1 MDEITDDIN
10 VDNFELKPGPKDTY
24 VLHLQAEHRS
34 STIWNLGG
42 GNLLRARVRNPSS
55 NRFPSLHPRMVPL
68 FKDVGFDGVARLT
81 GIHTDW
87 SLVTALVEHW
97 RPETHTFHLPVGEYT
112 ITLQDVSII
121 PGLRVDGRAV
131 SGCTEFKGG
140 WSNLIESVF
149 GKAPGKHNLDGGRL
163 RLNWLAKL
171 FTALSDDANEDE
183 LIQYTQSYMLQLIG
197 GILFTDIK
205 DRKFILWA
213 WTRLPTLAP
222 IPRGSY
228 VDNREIWGDTPGP
241 FGLRWCAPKSYVD
254 SSSHVVYIDRL
265 SLDVLLPDHFVW
277 MPYADLLN
285 KLSNIC
291 QEGKTK
297 IDWRDKHKDH
307 ILLWNNRLQ
316 SIILIGNRGLGITD
330 GYADWYANIT
340 RPYHTRVA
348 AAQSHVFNILNRISS
363 IATGAVSGDYNTI
376 DVLSKHGRR
385 VLKSQYSRG
394 LRQDFPTDDSFV
406 STGHVEV
413 KMKKKGHK
421 EGRGGVN
428 APKRRKLRND
438 DERCDHINED
448 TSIHLSQT
456 ATSIEHGMEDHQVKI
471 RGIDPSPVC
480 GIPSST

>member
-24 VLHLQAEHRS
+24 
-34 STIWNLGG
+34 
-42 GNLLRARVRNPSS
+42 
-55 NRFPSLHPRMVPL
+55 
-68 FKDVGFDGVARLT
+68 
-81 GIHTDW
+81 
-87 SLVTALVEHW
+87 
-97 RPETHTFHLPVGEYT
+97 
-112 ITLQDVSII
+112 
-121 PGLRVDGRAV
+121 
-131 SGCTEFKGG
+131 
-140 WSNLIESVF
+140 
-149 GKAPGKHNLDGGRL
+149 
-163 RLNWLAKL
+163 
-171 FTALSDDANEDE
+171 
-183 LIQYTQSYMLQLIG
+183 
-197 GILFTDIK
+197 
-205 DRKFILWA
+205 
-213 WTRLPTLAP
+213 
-222 IPRGSY
+222 
-228 VDNREIWGDTPGP
+228 
-241 FGLRWCAPKSYVD
+241 
-254 SSSHVVYIDRL
+254 
-265 SLDVLLPDHFVW
+265 
-277 MPYADLLN
+277 
-285 KLSNIC
+285 
-291 QEGKTK
+291 
-297 IDWRDKHKDH
+297 
-307 ILLWNNRLQ
+307 
-316 SIILIGNRGLGITD
+316 
-330 GYADWYANIT
+330 
-340 RPYHTRVA
+340 
-348 AAQSHVFNILNRISS
+348 FNILNRISS